1 VKSVPQTKMDQA
13 LAKEKRKKDN
23 LDKRN
28 KKLENNSKM
37 KRSAIK
43 KKLFSVQKTP
53 KSKTDE
59 SNTEVP
65 FIEVDTN
72 NADEECIFCNEP
84 YKRDSRGETWIKC
97 IQRAKWV
104 HDLCT
109 NVDSWK
115 KFKCDFCQSVPIAI

>member
-1 VKSVPQTKMDQA
+1 MDQA

-28 KKLENNSKM
+28 IKLENNSKM
-37 KRSAIK
+37 KRSAVK

-65 FIEVDTN
+65 FVEVDTN
-72 NADEECIFCNEP
+72 DADKGCIFCNEP
-84 YKRDSRGETWIKC
+84 YKRDSSRETWIKYIYC
-97 IQRAKWV
+97 AKWA
-104 HDLCT
+104 HNLCA

-115 KFKCDFCQSVPIAI
+115 TFKSDFCRSVPIVI